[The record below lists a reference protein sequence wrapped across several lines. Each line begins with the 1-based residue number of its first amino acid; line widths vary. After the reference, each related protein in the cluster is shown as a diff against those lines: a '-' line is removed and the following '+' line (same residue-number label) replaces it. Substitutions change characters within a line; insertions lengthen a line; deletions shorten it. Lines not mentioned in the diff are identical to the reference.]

1 MLFVNLNDFEPRD
14 YKRVQEAVEF
24 LKTTDLTKTP

>member
-24 LKTTDLTKTP
+24 LKTTDWA